1 MNLGHTFHIRNG
13 LRVRDARRR
22 ARRLQTL
29 AVVGEVDVIRRV
41 LSCTLFA
48 GLGTAMAVAV
58 LLAVLPSVRIAG
70 GADATDG
77 PTAVRAVL
85 IEGLPGA
92 AQLAAPEAWR
102 RCPYLAAVAARSGCP
117 FLAARAAGPRCP
129 YLDGL
134 RRGVRCPAWPPRSGM
149 VVPRGSLPPALRP
162 ALGRQRER
170 AVSARLAPAGPR
182 SPLVASAHPA

>member
-13 LRVRDARRR
+13 LRVRDVRRR

-29 AVVGEVDVIRRV
+29 AVVGEVDVMRRV

-85 IEGLPGA
+85 IEGPPGA
-92 AQLAAPEAWR
+92 ALLAAPESWR
-102 RCPYLAAVAARSGCP
+102 RCPYLAAVAAGSGCP

-162 ALGRQRER
+162 ALGRQGER
-170 AVSARLAPAGPR
+170 AVSARLAPGGPR
-182 SPLVASAHPA
+182 SPVLPSAHPA

>member
-1 MNLGHTFHIRNG
+1 VNLGHTFHIRNG

-22 ARRLQTL
+22 ARRLRTL
-29 AVVGEVDVIRRV
+29 AVVEEVDVMRRV

-85 IEGLPGA
+85 IEGPPGA

-182 SPLVASAHPA
+182 SPVVASAHPA